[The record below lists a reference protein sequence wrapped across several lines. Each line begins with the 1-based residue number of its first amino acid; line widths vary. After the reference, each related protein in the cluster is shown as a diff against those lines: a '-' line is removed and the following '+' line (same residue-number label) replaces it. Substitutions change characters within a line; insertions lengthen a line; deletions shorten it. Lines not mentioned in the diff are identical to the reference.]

1 VMVMVMVVVVVV
13 MMMMMMMMMMMDTVV
28 DVLCATMCLRRYC
41 PFFNE
46 VHIII
51 M

>member
-1 VMVMVMVVVVVV
+1 MMMMRMMML
-13 MMMMMMMMMMMDTVV
+13 MMMMMMMMRDTVV